1 VADTDSKSATATV
14 NAGASAGIPGSASS
28 PHPRDAIPLPEHGF
42 DRLDDG
48 EVSGLATI
56 PAAEVI
62 TEAAVLLM
70 SAAAEKLGMAP
81 EGEPVL
87 DLVEARQLITALAGL
102 IAAAQASLDEN
113 QRQPLR
119 DGLTTLQDAFRAAS
133 SFPDAPGEGP
143 GENLIQ

>member
-1 VADTDSKSATATV
+1 VADTDPKSATTTI
-14 NAGASAGIPGSASS
+14 NPGGSGGIPGSASS
-28 PHPRDAIPLPEHGF
+28 PHPRDAIPLPDHGF

-70 SAAAEKLGMAP
+70 SAAAEKLGMSP
-81 EGEPVL
+81 EGEPQL

-102 IAAAQASLDEN
+102 IAASQNALDEEH
-113 QRQPLR
+113 RQPLR
-119 DGLTTLQDAFRAAS
+119 DGLTTLQNAFRAAS

-143 GENLIQ
+143 GENLI

>member
-1 VADTDSKSATATV
+1 VADTDSKSATGTMNV
-14 NAGASAGIPGSASS
+14 GGSGGVPGSASS

-42 DRLDDG
+42 DHLDD
-48 EVSGLATI
+48 ETISELATI
-56 PAAEVI
+56 PAEEVI
-62 TEAAVLLM
+62 TEAGVLLM

-81 EGEPVL
+81 EGEPQL

-102 IAAAQASLDEN
+102 LAAAQESLDE
-113 QRQPLR
+113 QHRRPLR

-143 GENLIQ
+143 GENLV

>member
-1 VADTDSKSATATV
+1 VADTDPKSATTTI
-14 NAGASAGIPGSASS
+14 NPGGSGGIPGSASS
-28 PHPRDAIPLPEHGF
+28 PHPRDAIPLPDHGF

-70 SAAAEKLGMAP
+70 SAAAEKLGMSP
-81 EGEPVL
+81 QGEPQL

-102 IAAAQASLDEN
+102 IAASQDALDEEH
-113 QRQPLR
+113 RQPLR
-119 DGLTTLQDAFRAAS
+119 DGLTTLQNAFRAAS

-143 GENLIQ
+143 GENLI

>member
-1 VADTDSKSATATV
+1 MADTDPKSATTTI
-14 NAGASAGIPGSASS
+14 NPGGSGGIPGSASS
-28 PHPRDAIPLPEHGF
+28 PHPRDAIPLPDHGF

-70 SAAAEKLGMAP
+70 SAAAEKLGMSP
-81 EGEPVL
+81 EGEPQL

-102 IAAAQASLDEN
+102 IAASQDALDEEH
-113 QRQPLR
+113 RQPLR
-119 DGLTTLQDAFRAAS
+119 DGLTTLQNAFRAAS

-143 GENLIQ
+143 GENLI

>member
-1 VADTDSKSATATV
+1 MADTDSKSATGTI
-14 NAGASAGIPGSASS
+14 NAGGSGGIPGSASS

-42 DRLDDG
+42 DRLDT
-48 EVSGLATI
+48 ETISGLATI

-81 EGEPVL
+81 EGEPLL
-87 DLVEARQLITALAGL
+87 DLVEARQLITGLAGL
-102 IAAAQASLDEN
+102 IAASQDSLDAE

-119 DGLTTLQDAFRAAS
+119 DGLVTLQDAFRAAS
-133 SFPDAPGEGP
+133 SFPDAPGDGP
-143 GENLIQ
+143 GEKLI

>member
-1 VADTDSKSATATV
+1 VADTDPKSATTTI
-14 NAGASAGIPGSASS
+14 NPGGSGGIPGSASS
-28 PHPRDAIPLPEHGF
+28 PHPRDAIPLPDHGF

-70 SAAAEKLGMAP
+70 SAAAEKLGMSP
-81 EGEPVL
+81 EGEPQL

-102 IAAAQASLDEN
+102 IAASQDALDEEH
-113 QRQPLR
+113 RQPLR
-119 DGLTTLQDAFRAAS
+119 DGLTTLQNAFRAAS

-143 GENLIQ
+143 GENLI

>member
-1 VADTDSKSATATV
+1 MADTDPKSATTTI
-14 NAGASAGIPGSASS
+14 NPGGSGGIPGSASS
-28 PHPRDAIPLPEHGF
+28 PHPTDAIPLPDHGF

-48 EVSGLATI
+48 TVSGLATI
-56 PAAEVI
+56 PAVEVI

-102 IAAAQASLDEN
+102 IAASQASLDEPHC
-113 QRQPLR
+113 QPLR
-119 DGLTTLQDAFRAAS
+119 DGLTTLQNAFRAAS

-143 GENLIQ
+143 GENLI